1 MNKTVFEVTENT
13 EPSGP
18 LVDIYVPEG
27 QRVTLGSSST
37 PFAFKIQGT
46 QLFLNVTPDY
56 EVPMAAGGCAEGGGR
71 PARHAAGAQ
80 AQVGC
85 TWGPWDQGDRAAWAL
100 ALPVSAAL
108 WLLGLPALLLPVQL
122 CLSSGSQTCQNSL
135 SCRN

>member
-56 EVPMAAGGCAEGGGR
+56 EVPKAAGGCAEGGVG
-71 PARHAAGAQ
+71 RHATLRAPRLRWGAP
-80 AQVGC
+80 GGRGIRG
-85 TWGPWDQGDRAAWAL
+85 TE
-100 ALPVSAAL
+100 
-108 WLLGLPALLLPVQL
+108 LLGPRCRLDLARMAGTGAGSSPAEQGR
-122 CLSSGSQTCQNSL
+122 CG
-135 SCRN
+135 